1 MLSFSVLYGLM
12 VAKYALICAMEIPK
26 IQVVVHILKYKGN
39 GKIEISVIKTRT
51 SSRRLFEYF
60 LPSTEI
66 IFEISFN
73 LVRS

>member
-1 MLSFSVLYGLM
+1 
-12 VAKYALICAMEIPK
+12 MEIPK